1 VKALQALGYE
11 APVRRWWSHLFVAEM
26 FSLVGK
32 ACLPLVFDSLCS
44 QTDNHSIVVV
54 VAPLT
59 VMQDQVVSFTERG
72 LKCAY
77 ITGIR
82 KL

>member
-1 VKALQALGYE
+1 
-11 APVRRWWSHLFVAEM
+11 M
-26 FSLVGK
+26 SLRTGSGK
-32 ACLPLVFDSLCS
+32 SVSTS
-44 QTDNHSIVVV
+44 GVTDNHSIVVV